1 MFTNIP
7 QIFSVGII
15 KSKSVSGSSKVC
27 MIYRWRVLVF
37 TVAIT
42 CYNSSYCQ
50 KNDILSPILIGSPSL
65 MRVFVLVSFSAEFQD
80 KRQIVQVRE
89 RGLQTRLNPS
99 VRQII
104 YSLIVK
110 RAVSSLRG
118 FGSLLARDINSWL
131 VLFLFW
137 CCLYFRQLPP
147 VLTPALSKLLLI
159 RWNSLNHLKINFVD
173 IINVYGQL

>member
-50 KNDILSPILIGSPSL
+50 KNDILSPILIGSLSL

-80 KRQIVQVRE
+80 KRQIVKNELEARLA
-89 RGLQTRLNPS
+89 LQ
-99 VRQII
+99 RQ
-104 YSLIVK
+104 
-110 RAVSSLRG
+110 AVSGREIPTKGIARSLSDMISVAEPSDSENDSSEG
-118 FGSLLARDINSWL
+118 EFC
-131 VLFLFW
+131 LFNTT
-137 CCLYFRQLPP
+137 R
-147 VLTPALSKLLLI
+147 KK
-159 RWNSLNHLKINFVD
+159 R
-173 IINVYGQL
+173 